1 MAETVLL
8 PRQGNTVESCIIL
21 EWKKE
26 EGDDVSEGEVIC
38 EVETDKAT
46 FEVESS
52 ASGVLRKQ
60 LVSEGDDVPVLS
72 PIAVVGG
79 ADENIS
85 ALLDEAKG
93 GEAPAG
99 GSEEAPSPESGA
111 EREEAPAPESEA
123 GAGSAAA
130 EAEVGAGSAAS
141 AGDTSGAP
149 TAAAAAG
156 ESSAGP
162 RARGSEASSAEGA
175 VSPRA
180 RMRARELAV
189 DPSSLTG
196 SGPEGRVI
204 ERDILEAAERRGP
217 VTSAAKQVLSAAGG
231 RMSAAEAAAVGSPAP
246 GAAESPATQSA
257 ATGGEYPGGYEETP
271 VRSVRKVIA
280 QRMHASL
287 QETAQ
292 LTLHRRADARALL
305 SYRKRLKE
313 SEDEALQGV
322 SMNDLIMFAVSRALT
337 EFPGMNSHFLGDTIR
352 TFREVH
358 LGFAVDTDR
367 GLMVP
372 TVTSA
377 HRRSL
382 KGISN
387 EAKRLAALCL
397 EGKAGPE
404 ELREGTFTV
413 TNLGALGVDYFTPVL
428 NPPQVGILGVGGI
441 LPYPASIQE
450 PESFIPQIA
459 LSLTIDHQGV
469 DGAPGARFLDRVA
482 KMLSQIDLVL
492 AG

>member
-21 EWKKE
+21 EWKKD
-26 EGDDVSEGEVIC
+26 EGDEVAEGDVIC
-38 EVETDKAT
+38 EVETDKAS
-46 FEVESS
+46 FEVEST

-60 LVSEGDDVPVLS
+60 LASEGDDVPVLS

-79 ADENIS
+79 AEEDIS
-85 ALLDEAKG
+85 DLISQEG
-93 GEAPAG
+93 GETKTEEVIEEAEEPSPAG
-99 GSEEAPSPESGA
+99 KEQERDASEPTAEKAEGTPSTSEAPL
-111 EREEAPAPESEA
+111 
-123 GAGSAAA
+123 SAKVAA
-130 EAEVGAGSAAS
+130 EG
-141 AGDTSGAP
+141 
-149 TAAAAAG
+149 
-156 ESSAGP
+156 
-162 RARGSEASSAEGA
+162 GA

-180 RMRARELAV
+180 RMRARELAI
-189 DPSSLTG
+189 DPSLLSG

-204 ERDILEAAERRGP
+204 ERDILKAAEERGP

-231 RMSAAEAAAVGSPAP
+231 RMSAAQAAGAAAP
-246 GAAESPATQSA
+246 GKTGDTAAGTAGSA
-257 ATGGEYPGGYEETP
+257 AGEYPGNFEETP
-271 VRSVRKVIA
+271 VKSVRKVIA

-305 SYRKRLKE
+305 AYRKRLKE
-313 SEDEALQGV
+313 SADEALQGV
-322 SMNDLIMFAVSRALT
+322 SINDLIMFAVSRALT
-337 EFPGMNSHFLGDTIR
+337 EFPSMNSHFLGETIR
-352 TFREVH
+352 SFSEVH
-358 LGFAVDTDR
+358 LGFAVDTER

-377 HRRSL
+377 QARSL
-382 KGISN
+382 KGISA
-387 EAKRLAALCL
+387 ESKRLAALCL
-397 EGKAGPE
+397 EGKAGPD
-404 ELREGTFTV
+404 ELRQGTFTV

-441 LPYPASIQE
+441 LPYPESIKA
-450 PESFIPQIA
+450 PESFIPQLA

-482 KMLSQIDLVL
+482 RMLAEIDLVL

>member
-21 EWKKE
+21 EWKKKE
-26 EGDDVSEGEVIC
+26 GEEVAEGDVIC

-46 FEVESS
+46 FEVEST

-60 LVSEGDDVPVLS
+60 LAAEGDDVPVLS

-79 ADENIS
+79 AEEDITNLLAEGGAKSEDEQ
-85 ALLDEAKG
+85 ETT
-93 GEAPAG
+93 EAPGVGPA
-99 GSEEAPSPESGA
+99 SGA
-111 EREEAPAPESEA
+111 SEPAPPEAEEERAAPKTPPTGESPS
-123 GAGSAAA
+123 GAAA
-130 EAEVGAGSAAS
+130 
-141 AGDTSGAP
+141 
-149 TAAAAAG
+149 
-156 ESSAGP
+156 
-162 RARGSEASSAEGA
+162 GA

-180 RMRARELAV
+180 RMRARELAI
-189 DPSSLTG
+189 DPSSLSG
-196 SGPEGRVI
+196 SGPEGRII
-204 ERDILEAAERRGP
+204 ERDVMEAARERGP

-231 RMSAAEAAAVGSPAP
+231 RMSAAQAAGAVAQASGADAGFGKVSAAP
-246 GAAESPATQSA
+246 GD
-257 ATGGEYPGGYEETP
+257 YPGKYEETP

-280 QRMHASL
+280 ERMHASL
-287 QETAQ
+287 QQTAQ

-305 SYRKRLKE
+305 AYRKRLKE
-313 SEDEALQGV
+313 SNDETLQGV
-322 SMNDLIMFAVSRALT
+322 SINDLIMFAVSRALR
-337 EFPGMNSHFLGDTIR
+337 EFPAMNSHFLGDTIR
-352 TFREVH
+352 TFDEVH

-377 HRRSL
+377 HARSL
-382 KGISN
+382 KGISA
-387 EAKRLAALCL
+387 ESKRLASLCL
-397 EGKAGPE
+397 DGKAGPE

-428 NPPQVGILGVGGI
+428 NPPQVGILGVGAI
-441 LPYPASIQE
+441 LPYPESINA
-450 PESFIPQIA
+450 PDSFIPQIA

-482 KMLSQIDLVL
+482 RMLSEIDLVL